1 MKTRFLLN
9 LVVSCLLI
17 AGCAGTSMRV
27 QTEYRPVAGEKFR
40 YEIVNMASMSEE
52 ALVIMRLRLDGE
64 LANKGLLATGS
75 QESGRKAEVV
85 INNYYMRHGAARS
98 LVGVMAGADNI
109 TSTVKVKDGKTN
121 AVLGEF
127 VVESKNPTAFGTSR
141 GLIEGHADLIARYL
155 QTGRP

>member
-1 MKTRFLLN
+1 MKTRFLLS

-17 AGCAGTSMRV
+17 AGCAGTTMRV
-27 QTEYRPVAGEKFR
+27 QTEYRPVAGEKFG
-40 YEIVNMASMSEE
+40 YEIVNMAKMSEE

-64 LANKGLLATGS
+64 LANKGLLATGP
-75 QESGRKAEVV
+75 QESGRKVEIVV
-85 INNYYMRHGAARS
+85 TNYYMRHGAARS

-127 VVESKNPTAFGTSR
+127 VVESKNPTALGTSR
-141 GLIEGHADLIARYL
+141 GLVEGHADLIVRYL